1 MSEQDGT
8 HPARAPERTPDK
20 TPART
25 IGALT
30 RKVAAR
36 ARQAHSARAVCG
48 ATAAACIVLG
58 CIVHRGGSVDDPEAL
73 ILAAIVGGLAYFAW
87 RLSRSVAAGDIAC
100 RIDDELGLRGAFVA
114 AYETERE
121 RPGSAVAQLGA
132 ARLVACVRRRDAM
145 EAAIPHTVGFVALPF
160 LALAGLLFAIEANGK
175 DARSES
181 TGTLAALRLS
191 ARIGQIADR
200 QGAALDDMQ
209 MDQLEQAAQAAAG
222 AAGQSAEQQ
231 RSDLAD
237 VAETLDELAREA
249 PPGSDLAEA
258 LSRAAARAEAAA
270 LDADADADGDGS
282 DGDDGAG
289 QASTAGDDPES
300 SEASGPV
307 SAPEDGTASGTESTV
322 GGAEGSERD
331 GGVTAATPDPAPVA
345 GGTEADPAP
354 TGPLGPT
361 RTIGEIRWWSD
372 RDASIVTRWMESVR
386 SREDSPSDG

>member
-1 MSEQDGT
+1 LSDQGGT
-8 HPARAPERTPDK
+8 HRARALDK

-30 RKVAAR
+30 RTVAAR

-58 CIVHRGGSVDDPEAL
+58 CIVQRGGSVDDPGAL

-100 RIDDELGLRGAFVA
+100 RVDDELGLRGAFVA

-121 RPGSAVAQLGA
+121 RPNSAVAQLGA

-160 LALAGLLFAIEANGK
+160 LALAGLLFVIEASDR
-175 DARSES
+175 DARAES
-181 TGTLAALRLS
+181 AGTLAALKLS
-191 ARIGQIADR
+191 ATIGQIADR
-200 QGAALDDMQ
+200 QGAALDGGQ

-222 AAGQSAEQQ
+222 AAGQGAEQQ
-231 RSDLAD
+231 RRDLGD
-237 VAETLDELAREA
+237 VAERLDELAREA
-249 PPGSDLAEA
+249 PPGSELAEA

-270 LDADADADGDGS
+270 LDAEGDDSDGGDGGDD
-282 DGDDGAG
+282 DGDDDAG
-289 QASTAGDDPES
+289 QASPAGDGPET
-300 SEASGPV
+300 SEAPGPGKT
-307 SAPEDGTASGTESTV
+307 AEDGTASESATAG
-322 GGAEGSERD
+322 GGAEGSEGD
-331 GGVTAATPDPAPVA
+331 GSDTPTTPDPVPAA
-345 GGTEADPAP
+345 GNTEVDPAP
-354 TGPLGPT
+354 TGPVGST
-361 RTIGEIRWWSD
+361 RTVGEIRWWSD

-386 SREDSPSDG
+386 SRADAPSDG